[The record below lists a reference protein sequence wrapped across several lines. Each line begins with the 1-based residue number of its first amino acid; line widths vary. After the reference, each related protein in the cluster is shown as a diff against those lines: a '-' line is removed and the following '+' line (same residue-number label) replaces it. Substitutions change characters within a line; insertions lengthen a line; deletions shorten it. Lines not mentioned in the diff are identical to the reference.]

1 MNEVK
6 EIKGALTV
14 RQQAELE
21 VKKELA
27 DKAKE
32 KMKVKLR
39 DLAAAQAVV
48 KGIELQIADLEQQ
61 VADGTV

>member
-27 DKAKE
+27 DRAKE

>member
-27 DKAKE
+27 DRAKE
-32 KMKVKLR
+32 KMKAKLR